1 MSAPRPVLLIGC
13 GALAREISWAIT
25 KGGWPNMELV
35 CLPVDLHNRPQ
46 DIPGAMKARI
56 RAAKETGKYSK
67 ILAVYGDCGTGG
79 ALDAVLAEE
88 GAERIAGAHCY
99 EFYTGSRA
107 FAALNDEEAGSFYLT
122 DYLVRFFDR
131 LVIRGLGLD
140 HYPHLKDEYFRNY
153 KRVVYLAQ
161 SDDAALRKKAR
172 QAASR
177 LGLDYVYRRTGLD
190 GLESYLAAAAGAPP
204 PEDEKDDL
212 RQE

>member
-25 KGGWPNMELV
+25 RGGWPNMELV
-35 CLPVDLHNRPQ
+35 CLPADLHNRPQ

-67 ILAVYGDCGTGG
+67 ILAIYGDCGTGG
-79 ALDAVLAEE
+79 ALDAVLAAE
-88 GAERIAGAHCY
+88 GAGRIAGAHCY

-107 FAALNDEEAGSFYLT
+107 FTALNDEEAGSFYLT

-131 LVIRGLGLD
+131 LVIEGLGLER
-140 HYPHLKDEYFRNY
+140 YPHLKDEYFRNY

-177 LGLDYVYRRTGLD
+177 LGLDYVYRHTGFG
-190 GLESYLAAAAGAPP
+190 GLESYLAAAGTP
-204 PEDEKDDL
+204 PEEEKDDL
-212 RQE
+212 RKT